1 LQTLGPLRSE
11 TVFGRLRIR
20 LFGANSRE
28 RFSAETISTFGWIIR
43 DHNGKVLS
51 NGEGYPSGFD
61 AAVVEFET
69 NKVKLRIIRFRGE
82 FRADITAI
90 TARNSENWEDV
101 DCALQ
106 ALNPEHK
113 PSLKTLQEL
122 SGLIQKNWP
131 ALERVT
137 VRT

>member
-1 LQTLGPLRSE
+1 METLGPLRSE
-11 TVFGRLRIR
+11 TALGRLRSR

-43 DHNGKVLS
+43 DNNGKVLS
-51 NGEGYPSGFD
+51 HGEAYPSGFD
-61 AAVVEFET
+61 AAVVEFAT
-69 NKVKLRIIRFRGE
+69 DKVKLRIIRFRGE
-82 FRADITAI
+82 FRADI

-113 PSLKTLQEL
+113 PSLMNLQEL
-122 SGLIQKNWP
+122 SGLIQKNWT
-131 ALERVT
+131 ALEKVT
-137 VRT
+137 VHT